1 MFKVPITDKSHT
13 VSFICAHPRVDN
25 IIFSAS
31 TLRVS
36 IKLGRYDYR
45 DSVFMQAEFK
55 VDDVIIT
62 TSCLFVKCEM
72 RL

>member
-55 VDDVIIT
+55 VDVVIIA
-62 TSCLFVKCEM
+62 TSCLVVQCEI
-72 RL
+72 RI